1 MTQSRPKPYYVG
13 VLVGQTGLGF
23 NPLSSI
29 AKGAGAVANTVVKV
43 ARDPRT
49 QNVAHVAAQSYAPA
63 EYAQVRSK
71 VNQVQQILRPPGQ
84 QRPAMQPVQQM
95 MPMVDPD
102 SGLPP
107 TRDSHLLLYAGIGAG
122 VLLVVMLM
130 KR

>member
-1 MTQSRPKPYYVG
+1 LTGPRSKPYYVG

-29 AKGAGAVANTVVKV
+29 AKGAGAVANTAVRV

-71 VNQVQQILRPPGQ
+71 VSQVQQILRPPGQ
-84 QRPAMQPVQQM
+84 QRSMPQM
-95 MPMVDPD
+95 MPMMPMDPD

-107 TRDSHLLLYAGIGAG
+107 TRDSHLMLYAGIGAG
-122 VLLVVMLM
+122 VLLVFMLL